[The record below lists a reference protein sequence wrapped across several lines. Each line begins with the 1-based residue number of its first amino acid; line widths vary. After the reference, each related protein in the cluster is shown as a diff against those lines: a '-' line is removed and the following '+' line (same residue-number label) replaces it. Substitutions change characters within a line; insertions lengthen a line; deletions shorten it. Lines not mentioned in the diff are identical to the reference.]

1 MEQSYWLR
9 RTRAAAAMARRARS
23 SEARLVH
30 LDLAGRYSI
39 KAAMAPAFQQQPAEA
54 RVALPLALPEPS
66 SADAAAPF
74 GGMAYYERL
83 ETGARWLATRAAG
96 AAERD
101 EHISMANRY
110 ARLRLDAAP
119 QRRR

>member
-39 KAAMAPAFQQQPAEA
+39 KAAMAPPLQQAPDARPALSL
-54 RVALPLALPEPS
+54 RGPEPGA
-66 SADAAAPF
+66 ADTGAAY
-74 GGMAYYERL
+74 GGMAYYEQL
-83 ETGARWLATRAAG
+83 ETGARWLATRATG

-101 EHISMANRY
+101 EHITMANRY

>member
-1 MEQSYWLR
+1 MEQSYWLK
-9 RTRAAAAMARRARS
+9 RTRVAAAMARRARS

-39 KAAMAPAFQQQPAEA
+39 KAAMAPAIQQQSAEA
-54 RVALPLALPEPS
+54 RVALSLAAPDSPW
-66 SADAAAPF
+66 ADAGAAY
-74 GGMAYYERL
+74 GGIAYYERL

-110 ARLRLDAAP
+110 ARLRLDAVP